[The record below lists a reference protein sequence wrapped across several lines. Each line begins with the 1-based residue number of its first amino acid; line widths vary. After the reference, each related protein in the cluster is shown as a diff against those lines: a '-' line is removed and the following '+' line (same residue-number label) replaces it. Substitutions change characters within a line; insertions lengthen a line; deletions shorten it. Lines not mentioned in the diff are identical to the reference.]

1 MELSYL
7 ERLFD
12 QTNALSLLRERRA
25 ALLLSFLKTAFSN
38 GRTHIG
44 QDELTQQLTDF
55 LVQYGDRGMFGDA
68 DTPSDTEGNLFDQ
81 PRQRARAL
89 LREWEDKER
98 RYLRGA
104 NNAQGQYEYSLT
116 EHVVRAWQWID
127 SMEQRE
133 FTGTRSR
140 LDDIFEKIKRIVA
153 NSREKTDAERVAELR
168 QQQLELEA
176 EVLAIKSGKRPYRPF
191 DSTRLREEYDGVLEL
206 IGALSAD
213 FKAVE
218 GHFERIRTDM
228 LRQTASMQG
237 HKGALLGS
245 ALDARDALDRTPQG
259 MSFNGFFEELRDPQR
274 TLHFETQVRS
284 LIDILESR
292 QIAHPNDQN
301 LRQLHRHLLKEAQP
315 VLDANRRIAD
325 RISRIVAEN
334 ASLNRQLLRQRISDL
349 KALLISPEFLQQS
362 LSPNAEVWTLDADH
376 AAVQLPLEKKLKIQE
391 EVRHSGFARPV
402 TNTDA
407 PPTLPPMS
415 DAAIGL
421 RLIEQIRSSLADG
434 DSLTL
439 AQLLEQYPLQQRLAE
454 VLAYLNIASQPNNRH
469 FIDDNTTE
477 LLPLDS
483 EEKQVLEGPTVFWV
497 K

>member
-7 ERLFD
+7 EHLFN

-25 ALLLSFLKTAFSN
+25 ALLLSFLKSAFSD
-38 GRTHIG
+38 GRTHIS

-55 LVQYGDRGMFGDA
+55 MVQYGNQSMFGDV
-68 DTPSDTEGNLFDQ
+68 DSPSETESNLFDQ

-89 LREWEDKER
+89 LREWEDKEH

-116 EHVVRAWQWID
+116 EHVVRAWQWIE
-127 SMEQRE
+127 SIEQRE

-140 LDDIFEKIKRIVA
+140 LDDIFEKIKRVVA

-168 QQQLELEA
+168 QQQLDIEA
-176 EVLAIKSGKRPYRPF
+176 EIAVIESGKRPYRPF
-191 DSTRLREEYDGVLEL
+191 DTTRLREEYDGVMEL
-206 IGALSAD
+206 ISVLSAD

-274 TLHFETQVRS
+274 TNFFEAQVQTLLS
-284 LIDILESR
+284 ILDDR
-292 QIAHPNDQN
+292 QVEHTNDQR
-301 LRQLHRHLLKEAQP
+301 LRQLYRHLLKEAQP

-325 RISRIVAEN
+325 RVTRIVAEN
-334 ASLNRQLLRQRISDL
+334 TSLNRQFLRQRISELKDL
-349 KALLISPEFLQQS
+349 LLNPEFIAQS
-362 LSPNAEVWTLDADH
+362 LQPNAEVWTLDTDYADI
-376 AAVQLPLEKKLKIQE
+376 QLPLEKKLKTKSDTST
-391 EVRHSGFARPV
+391 RGFARPEIH
-402 TNTDA
+402 TDA
-407 PPTLPPMS
+407 PPPLPVMS
-415 DAAIGL
+415 ETAVGH
-421 RLIEQIRSSLADG
+421 RLMEQIRAALSNSDA
-434 DSLTL
+434 LTL
-439 AQLLEQYPLQQRLAE
+439 AQLLDEYPLQQRLAE
-454 VLAYLNIASQPNNRH
+454 ALAYLNIAAQPNNRH
-469 FIDDNTTE
+469 FIDENSTE
-477 LLPLDS
+477 MLPLDP